1 LNNTS
6 AIVAPTNWPFPV
18 NFSTNTRTEASK
30 ALLRSNI
37 KEVPVDFNLFA
48 NERITKSNLHE
59 QESALF

>member
-1 LNNTS
+1 MQNAT
-6 AIVAPTNWPFPV
+6 APTNWPFPV
-18 NFSTNTRTEASK
+18 NFSTNARTEASK

-48 NERITKSNLHE
+48 NARITRSNLHE